1 MPVTTITTKTRVRI
15 GKDPVPPRPMTVEEY
30 ARFEEPED
38 GYRYE
43 LVRGIL
49 TVQEPGPGYPHA
61 FLQADLVRH
70 LGNWTRRTG
79 CGKIA
84 VEMDCIICMTPATV
98 RRPDISVFLEPRYWG
113 TTSGNWAQGAPE
125 IAIEILSPSNTPGAM
140 REKMRDY
147 FDADALRVWMVDPKT
162 RTVTIHRAD
171 GSETIFRDGE
181 RLEDPDVL
189 PGFVLEVEE
198 LFGK

>member
-1 MPVTTITTKTRVRI
+1 MPVTTITTEIHAIT
-15 GKDPVPPRPMTVEEY
+15 GKSPLPPRPMTVEEY

-49 TVQEPGPGYPHA
+49 TVQEPGPGYPHG

-70 LGNWTRRTG
+70 LGNWARQTG
-79 CGKIA
+79 RGNVA
-84 VEMDCIICMTPATV
+84 VEMDCIIHMHPGTV
-98 RRPDISVFLEPRYWG
+98 RRPDISVFIKPGDWENTP
-113 TTSGNWAQGAPE
+113 GNWPRGAPE
-125 IAIEILSPSNTPGAM
+125 IAIEVLSPSNTPEAM

-147 FDADALRVWMVDPKT
+147 FDAGALRVWMVDPKT

-189 PGFVLEVEE
+189 PGFMLEVRE
-198 LFGK
+198 LFEG

>member
-1 MPVTTITTKTRVRI
+1 MATVPTKTRVRI

-61 FLQADLVRH
+61 FVHANFAWR
-70 LGNWTRRTG
+70 LGDWVRRTG

-84 VEMDCIICMTPATV
+84 VEMDCIISMNPATV
-98 RRPDISVFLEPRYWG
+98 RRPDICIFLEPRSWG
-113 TTSGNWAQGAPE
+113 TTPGNWSRGAPDV
-125 IAIEILSPSNTPGAM
+125 AIEILSPSNTPGAM
-140 REKMRDY
+140 REKMSDY
-147 FDADALRVWMVDPKT
+147 FGAGALRVWTVDPKT

-171 GSETIFRDGE
+171 ESETIFREGD

-189 PGFVLEVEE
+189 PGFGLEVEE